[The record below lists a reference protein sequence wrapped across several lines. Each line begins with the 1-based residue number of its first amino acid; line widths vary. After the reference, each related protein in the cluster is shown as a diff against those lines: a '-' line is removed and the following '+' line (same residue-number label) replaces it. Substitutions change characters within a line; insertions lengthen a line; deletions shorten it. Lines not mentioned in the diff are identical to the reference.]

1 MLRGLYT
8 AAAGMVT
15 QQRRHDTITNNIANM
30 NTPGFK
36 QANSVARS
44 FPEMLIAAMG
54 TDKPGASP
62 YIGTM
67 HNGVFGEESISVSI
81 QGDLQETNRPF
92 DFALV
97 SNIQVAD
104 ANGNP
109 LVFDA
114 KGENI
119 DDNGVRTFQPR
130 AFFTVQNPDGEQRYT
145 LNGKFTVNEQR
156 QLITLDGYQVL
167 GNDGQP
173 IVLTDAND
181 EAISN
186 FTVTADGA
194 FLDGNGEPIINAAG
208 DPLSLLITKAQD
220 PNRLILEGNGL
231 YTVNAED
238 QATLVAV
245 DPTNPLDS
253 VAVRQGFIERS
264 NVDATQSM
272 IDLMSAMRNYEANQK
287 MIQYYDKSLEKAVNE
302 VGRV

>member
-8 AAAGMVT
+8 AAAGMLT

-30 NTPGFK
+30 NTPGYK

-44 FPEMLIAAMG
+44 FPEMLVAAMG
-54 TDKPGASP
+54 TDQPGAAP
-62 YIGTM
+62 FIGTM
-67 HNGVFGEESISVSI
+67 HNGVFGEESISVNI
-81 QGDLQETNRPF
+81 QGDLQETNRPL

-97 SNIQVAD
+97 SNIQVQD
-104 ANGNP
+104 ANGDP
-109 LVFDA
+109 ILFDN
-114 KGENI
+114 KGENV

-130 AFFTVQNPDGEQRYT
+130 AFFTVQNPEGEQRYT
-145 LNGKFTVNEQR
+145 LNGKFTVNDQR
-156 QLITLDGYQVL
+156 QLVTLDGYQVL
-167 GNDGQP
+167 GNDGEP
-173 IVLTDAND
+173 IVLNDAND

-194 FLDGNGEPIINAAG
+194 FLDGNGEVIINAAG

-220 PNRLILEGNGL
+220 PNRLILEGNGI

-238 QATLVAV
+238 QGTLVAV
-245 DPTNPLDS
+245 DPLNPLDS

-264 NVDATQSM
+264 NVDPTQSM

-287 MIQYYDKSLEKAVNE
+287 MIQYYDRSLEKAVNE